1 MKEQAHEGTIAPVM
15 RAARVHGPGDVRL
28 DTLPQ
33 PACGPHDVIVR
44 LGACGVCGSDLSYIA
59 QGGLGGSEPLSQ
71 PLPIGHEFAGTV
83 VTVGAEVT
91 DIALGLRVAVNP
103 DAAYIGGGGPEGAM
117 APYIKV
123 SAPTLGRT
131 IFPLPDHLSFDIASL
146 AEPLSVG
153 LHGLRVAGAKPGDK
167 VAILGAGPI
176 GLGTIVVLKHLGI
189 DDIVIFDRVPERL
202 ARAQALGATHTIN
215 VDEESLTDALGRVHG
230 FGERFGSR
238 CVNTT
243 LFLDCAGH
251 APAVEE
257 IVAIAPYRA
266 RISIIAL
273 HHKPMALDLWC
284 MMANEIALFG
294 SIADNRAEE
303 FGEAVALLAAGPD
316 IDPLISHRIDF
327 SDFHHALTT
336 AADATRAAKVVLT
349 FSEAA

>member
-1 MKEQAHEGTIAPVM
+1 MKEQAYERTVVPVM
-15 RAARVHGPGDVRL
+15 QAARVHGPGDVRL

-33 PACGPHDVIVR
+33 PTCGPRDVVVR

-59 QGGLGGSEPLSQ
+59 QGGLGGSETLSQ

-83 VTVGAEVT
+83 VAVGSEVS
-91 DIALGLRVAVNP
+91 DVALGLRVAVNP

-123 SAPTLGRT
+123 SDPTLGRT
-131 IFPLPDHLSFDIASL
+131 LFSLPDHLPFDVASL

-153 LHGLRVAGAKPGDK
+153 LHGLRVANARPGDK

-176 GLGTIVVLKHLGI
+176 GLGAIVVLKYLGI

-202 ARAQALGATHTIN
+202 ARAKALGAAHAVH
-215 VDEESLTDALGRVHG
+215 VDVESITDGLGRVHG
-230 FGERFGSR
+230 FDERFGNR

-243 LFLDCAGH
+243 LFLDCAGY

-273 HHKPMALDLWC
+273 HHAPMALDLWR

-294 SIADNRAEE
+294 SIADNRADE
-303 FGEAVALLAAGPD
+303 FGEAVALLAAGAD

-327 SDFHHALTT
+327 SDFHNALTT
-336 AADATRAAKVVLT
+336 AADATSAAKVVLT